1 MKTYYLYN
9 ILTDEFLGT
18 VTAAG
23 IIDAE
28 RKGAKKDGMKLLSI
42 YIAAYSEKQ

>member
-1 MKTYYLYN
+1 MKTYYIYN

-18 VTAAG
+18 VDARG

-28 RKGAKKDGMKLLSI
+28 RKGAKLYGSELLSI
-42 YIAAYSEKQ
+42 YITAYSEKQ